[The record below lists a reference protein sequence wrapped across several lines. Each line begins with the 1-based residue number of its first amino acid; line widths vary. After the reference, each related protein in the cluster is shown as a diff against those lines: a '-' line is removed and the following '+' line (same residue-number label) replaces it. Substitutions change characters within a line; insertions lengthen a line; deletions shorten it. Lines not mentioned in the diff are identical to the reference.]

1 MPIVIGVAHAVQ
13 PRRGCAKGVEVQ
25 AMVSDYRYSVHFED
39 GPRVTTNYMGDV
51 LQVGDVFTFEGRSW
65 VVTDAKALGERE
77 VDFEIHVRRAEE
89 E

>member
-1 MPIVIGVAHAVQ
+1 MIGSLAAMTCSLG
-13 PRRGCAKGVEVQ
+13 PLGGPLPSKKG
-25 AMVSDYRYSVHFED
+25 DFSVHFED
-39 GPRVTTNYMGDV
+39 GRRVTTNYMGDV
-51 LQVGDVFTFEGRSW
+51 LQVGDVFTFEGRNW

>member
-1 MPIVIGVAHAVQ
+1 
-13 PRRGCAKGVEVQ
+13 
-25 AMVSDYRYSVHFED
+25 MVSDYRYSVHFED
-39 GPRVTTNYMGDV
+39 GRRVTTNYIGDV
-51 LQVGDVFTFEGRSW
+51 LKVGDVFTFEGRNW